1 MGGKFSPQ
9 SAGVKYAPKARLP
22 GGLFL
27 RLFVTN
33 PARCGTI
40 KGYRTHTERTFPCSC
55 LNWSAHGCSARWRG
69 PTGRFM
75 QSFCCCSG
83 RSAAIRQITAF
94 PAPRP
99 SPAPRIILPR
109 WQSRWRWTPT
119 AREMRTSSP
128 PATPTRWRWAF
139 CCVCA
144 APAGWRSSPAVM
156 RASRPLPL
164 CRRSPRCWTRWKRY

>member
-1 MGGKFSPQ
+1 MEVPQSLPPPRKAVPLGKVASPQ
-9 SAGVKYAPKARLP
+9 AMTEGVPSRRA
-22 GGLFL
+22 FF

-99 SPAPRIILPR
+99 SPVPRIILPR
-109 WQSRWRWTPT
+109 WQSRTGR
-119 AREMRTSSP
+119 
-128 PATPTRWRWAF
+128 RWRGRRGR
-139 CCVCA
+139 A
-144 APAGWRSSPAVM
+144 AHPRPPHAGGGLFA
-156 RASRPLPL
+156 ASAPHRLAGGAARQL
-164 CRRSPRCWTRWKRY
+164 